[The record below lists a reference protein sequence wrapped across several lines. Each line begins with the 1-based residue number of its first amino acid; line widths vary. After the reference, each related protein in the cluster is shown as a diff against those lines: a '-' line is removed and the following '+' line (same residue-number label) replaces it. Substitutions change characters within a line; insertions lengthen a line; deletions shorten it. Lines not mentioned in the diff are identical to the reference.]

1 MTEENKGF
9 KNCFLCLKNKKI
21 NTFNLE
27 TKLIDE
33 FGGAGY
39 YFDKISYVG
48 YDKSEVITAAIK
60 DACLNFEN
68 VLIVCPKDMEEALSG
83 YAGKLLGTQFDNFG
97 FLHMDKTD
105 VFMYFSDMDTV
116 AKPSDFI
123 KILDKKYESK
133 FEKSFIKTVG
143 APEEVISSAL
153 GKAKKICAG
162 LSFNVKDK
170 FGDCSIEI
178 VYESSTPKAVY
189 DGAIRTLVSE
199 LKDYIYALED
209 ITLEERLFQLL
220 KLRRMKISTAES
232 FTGGGVSKRLVSVS
246 GVSEVFFEGL
256 NTYSNE
262 SKAERLGV
270 ETETL
275 RRYGAVSKETAYEM
289 AAGLIAGGNC
299 DVAVATTGIAG
310 PKSDNTLKPVGL
322 LYIAIGKKDGVSVYE
337 YNLKGSRENITERA
351 INLALFLA
359 YKSVK

>member
-1 MTEENKGF
+1 
-9 KNCFLCLKNKKI
+9 
-21 NTFNLE
+21 
-27 TKLIDE
+27 
-33 FGGAGY
+33 
-39 YFDKISYVG
+39 V
-48 YDKSEVITAAIK
+48 
-60 DACLNFEN
+60 DA
-68 VLIVCPKDMEEALSG
+68 P
-83 YAGKLLGTQFDNFG
+83 
-97 FLHMDKTD
+97 
-105 VFMYFSDMDTV
+105 

-123 KILDKKYESK
+123 KILNKKYENK
-133 FEKSFIKTVG
+133 FDKAFIKTVG
-143 APEEVISSAL
+143 APEEVVSVAL
-153 GKAKKICAG
+153 GKAKKLCESLG
-162 LSFNVKDK
+162 FNVKDR
-170 FGDCSIEI
+170 FGDCTVEI
-178 VYESSTPKAVY
+178 VYDAALPKSVY
-189 DGAIRTLVSE
+189 DGVMRTLVSE

-220 KLRRMKISTAES
+220 KLRRMKISVAES

-262 SKAERLGV
+262 AKAERLGV

-322 LYIAIGKKDGVSVYE
+322 LYIAVGKRDGISVFE
-337 YNLKGSRENITERA
+337 YNLKGSRESITEMA

-359 YKSVK
+359 YKLLK